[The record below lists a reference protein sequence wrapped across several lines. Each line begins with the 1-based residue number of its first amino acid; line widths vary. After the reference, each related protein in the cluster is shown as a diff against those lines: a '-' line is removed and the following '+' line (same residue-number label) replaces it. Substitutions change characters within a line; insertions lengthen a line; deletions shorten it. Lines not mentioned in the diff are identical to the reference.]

1 MTESQTH
8 TSSSGEDR
16 LSVATQR
23 QLMWWRF
30 KKHKLAMISAVV
42 IIILYFVAA
51 FAEFVAPY
59 NPENSFVQYKLAPP
73 SDIHVIDSEG
83 TFRRPFVYKI
93 IRERDPETLRN
104 IYTEDTSIIY
114 PIRLFV
120 EGPEYEMWGLF
131 TSSVHLFGIDAPRE
145 EQGLFVL
152 GADRLGRDLFS
163 RVVYG
168 ASDPKAGALDS
179 LYSLGSDQRLNHRFE
194 HLGMV
199 LADESVARLRGFFA
213 KLRAEGQK

>member
-1 MTESQTH
+1 MQKTWQEQAAEAEAR
-8 TSSSGEDR
+8 GDYDLGDEPEFVNAEDEKI
-16 LSVATQR
+16 SVASYR

-145 EQGLFVL
+145 EQGLFLL

-168 ASDPKAGALDS
+168 ARIS
-179 LYSLGSDQRLNHRFE
+179 LTIGLISVVVSLL
-194 HLGMV
+194 LG
-199 LADESVARLRGFFA
+199 LL
-213 KLRAEGQK
+213 L